1 MRSGADPVAGPTVVA
16 VPTGGIIFLTI
27 LALWAF
33 YLVPVLVKE
42 RAARLDSR
50 AGDRTSPAVRVLQ
63 RPPTQRPSH
72 RVVLTADR
80 PVVSDDLP
88 ARPTPD
94 LAVRLRAQARTARV
108 GVHARAVAAVVGA
121 VALLVAGT
129 GTGLGLLPG
138 WTAGVAG
145 AWFAAV
151 VLSGAVAASGRRRAV
166 ATPVGRAATLPPRA
180 HRVATEVFDG
190 RVARL
195 SAGVPPAITS
205 AATSST
211 TYSLAARTAL
221 ADRSS
226 TWLPVQVPGPVYAS
240 KPVSHRPPA
249 LPWSM
254 PPAAADEVL
263 GEADVD
269 LRDGPDDGRG
279 YDAAATAREAEPG
292 VDGKAHDQADDQVQE
307 RRSAS
312 A

>member
-1 MRSGADPVAGPTVVA
+1 MRSGADPVAGPTVVV

-42 RAARLDSR
+42 RAARLDTR

-63 RPPTQRPSH
+63 RPPRQRPSH

-195 SAGVPPAITS
+195 SVGAPPAITS
-205 AATSST
+205 AAT
-211 TYSLAARTAL
+211 YPLAARTAL
-221 ADRSS
+221 ADRSV

-269 LRDGPDDGRG
+269 LRDAPDDGHG
-279 YDAAATAREAEPG
+279 CDPAVTAREAEPG

>member
-1 MRSGADPVAGPTVVA
+1 MV

-145 AWFAAV
+145 AWFGAV

-195 SAGVPPAITS
+195 SVGAPSAITS

-211 TYSLAARTAL
+211 THSAPSSLAARTAP
-221 ADRSS
+221 ADRSA
-226 TWLPVQVPGPVYAS
+226 TWLPVEVPGPVYAS

-263 GEADVD
+263 GAADVD

-279 YDAAATAREAEPG
+279 HDAAATAREVGPE
-292 VDGKAHDQADDQVQE
+292 VDGRPDDQADDEVQE

>member
-1 MRSGADPVAGPTVVA
+1 MV

-180 HRVATEVFDG
+180 HRAATEVFDG

-195 SAGVPPAITS
+195 SAAAPPAITS
-205 AATSST
+205 AATSS
-211 TYSLAARTAL
+211 AW
-221 ADRSS
+221 SS
-226 TWLPVQVPGPVYAS
+226 GLPSTPGPTSRAVTAAS
-240 KPVSHRPPA
+240 YPRPSSGPSRRSTSA
-249 LPWSM
+249 APRTSS
-254 PPAAADEVL
+254 AAAGGMDHGRAGGRWL
-263 GEADVD
+263 TGLEA
-269 LRDGPDDGRG
+269 
-279 YDAAATAREAEPG
+279 
-292 VDGKAHDQADDQVQE
+292 
-307 RRSAS
+307 
-312 A
+312 